1 MNRFNKETFSHF
13 LKWIQ
18 ETNKEKICNDFL
30 NEEDTMDNILF
41 VFNINGVQEN
51 EYYNITFNDFNKVK
65 ENILNALQNNLNLID
80 DDLNVLLKE
89 EDYPNDSL
97 YFIDIYIENRET
109 NLKILYGTYY
119 PEGFEEKYEV
129 INESY

>member
-1 MNRFNKETFSHF
+1 MNRFNKETFSNF

-18 ETNKEKICNDFL
+18 EIKKEEICNDFL
-30 NEEDTMDNILF
+30 NEEDTIEDILF

-51 EYYNITFNDFNKVK
+51 EYYNIVFNDFSKVK

-80 DDLNVLLKE
+80 DDLNILLKE

-97 YFIDIYIENRET
+97 YFIDVYIENRET
-109 NLKILYGTYY
+109 GLNILYGTYY
-119 PEGFEEKYEV
+119 PEVFEEKYEI

>member
-1 MNRFNKETFSHF
+1 MNRFNKETFSNF

-18 ETNKEKICNDFL
+18 GIKKEKICNDFL
-30 NEEDTMDNILF
+30 NEEDTMEDILF

-51 EYYNITFNDFNKVK
+51 EYYDIVFNDFSKVK
-65 ENILNALQNNLNLID
+65 EDILNALQNNLNLID
-80 DDLNVLLKE
+80 DDLNILLKE

-97 YFIDIYIENRET
+97 YFIDIYIENRKT
-109 NLKILYGTYY
+109 GLNILYGTYY
-119 PEGFEEKYEV
+119 TKGFEEKYEI

>member
-1 MNRFNKETFSHF
+1 MKF
-13 LKWIQ
+13 
-18 ETNKEKICNDFL
+18 
-30 NEEDTMDNILF
+30 
-41 VFNINGVQEN
+41 NGVQEN

-89 EDYPNDSL
+89 EDYPNDSF

-119 PEGFEEKYEV
+119 SEGFEEKYEV